1 MSSESENEDFLS
13 ADEGSDEELDTD
25 NSCKEKVKCCSPE
38 SDTDVKLKG
47 QKENVSEIEIQ
58 TETKSEVKHE
68 EEMGKNI
75 PDKKECSTEDVS
87 SLCEQIEKSIL
98 KESNVSS
105 ISEVESA
112 KGKDESL
119 VTDKERCQQDIPKQ
133 IIDSKDEVS
142 EAASKEVENKSIDVK
157 SGDKPR
163 KEAKLGMKKP
173 REKLGERLGNKK
185 LGSRITKPLVGISSD
200 SLQNQKSS
208 REETPKSELKSSCED
223 FVKNDRDES
232 KTNNDTSESSW
243 GSWGDWGMS
252 LASSLSKEVTRG
264 VETVFET
271 VESSIGAPNP
281 ETLAKE
287 LVEMEKLALEEQNV
301 EEQTESVQTVDE
313 TTYSFGFGALGS
325 LVSGVSGALETASN
339 TVLLGG
345 LDTLE
350 KIGRKTMDIIQDGD
364 PGLRKKRAFL
374 TSNKQN
380 LSTVLREARERAIE
394 EEESRRSSFRASDSE
409 EKKGFS
415 ISIALLWDNTEG
427 PAHAEALSLVAKQ
440 CQDTTTVLL
449 NEISSVWLS
458 KLQEKIAKMKV
469 CSCIS
474 EDDKVDIQ
482 SSTLMDL
489 TRDFP
494 LPLQFNKVIMG
505 WPALQQS
512 LSRLSIEICGLGNTD
527 LVDIQKELYKE
538 VTLYLANVIGVLHK
552 ASEVSLITS
561 EFDRLELTQQFQRLC
576 SCISGGLE
584 KCADDICESIS
595 KSISAFDPDFNETIT
610 NIYLQMA
617 EANMYM
623 ETALSDMITVVVYSE
638 VKSHHDHL

>member
-13 ADEGSDEELDTD
+13 ADEGSDEEIETD

-38 SDTDVKLKG
+38 SDTDVKLKD

-133 IIDSKDEVS
+133 IIDSKG
-142 EAASKEVENKSIDVK
+142 DVK

-313 TTYSFGFGALGS
+313 ATYSFGFGALGS

-380 LSTVLREARERAIE
+380 LSIVLREARERAIE